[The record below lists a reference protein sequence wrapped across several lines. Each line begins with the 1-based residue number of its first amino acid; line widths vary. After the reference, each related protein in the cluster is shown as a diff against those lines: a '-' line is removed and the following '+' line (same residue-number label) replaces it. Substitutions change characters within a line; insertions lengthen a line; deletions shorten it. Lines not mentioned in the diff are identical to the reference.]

1 MRNIVVCADGTGN
14 SFDTNISNVVRLV
27 KSLVL
32 DTAEEQ
38 IVFYDQGVG
47 TKRTSAQAAHTF
59 KNELARPGLTILD
72 EPTMAWWP
80 GRSVARVAGLG
91 FGYGLKANI
100 GEMYAALSRE
110 YKDADTTPVFLF
122 GFSRGAFAV
131 RALAGFIHRC
141 GLLPPQHLDCFSKAF
156 DSFYEEQHREA
167 MAPRAREDFDNRI
180 KQFKKD
186 NNSRECRIH
195 FLGLWDTVKSY
206 GFIYPKSLP
215 HLRHNP
221 IVSTVRHAL
230 ALNERRSYYQF
241 TSWGGIDHP
250 LYQDVQPGDSPDVKE
265 VWFAGSHSDVGG
277 GYAPCSNGLA
287 RPPFAW
293 MVREARAQGLCVSDR
308 ALASVLDD
316 FHEELTPHESLRRR
330 WWITELL
337 PRFELENVPFP
348 GRRLLKWGSTG
359 HRNPLEVARRK
370 SVYVH
375 VSVHRVYAQAE
386 LALIGDRIQTID
398 EDDCA

>member
-1 MRNIVVCADGTGN
+1 MSG
-14 SFDTNISNVVRLV
+14 
-27 KSLVL
+27 
-32 DTAEEQ
+32 
-38 IVFYDQGVG
+38 
-47 TKRTSAQAAHTF
+47 
-59 KNELARPGLTILD
+59 
-72 EPTMAWWP
+72 
-80 GRSVARVAGLG
+80 GR
-91 FGYGLKANI
+91 
-100 GEMYAALSRE
+100 
-110 YKDADTTPVFLF
+110 D
-122 GFSRGAFAV
+122 
-131 RALAGFIHRC
+131 
-141 GLLPPQHLDCFSKAF
+141 
-156 DSFYEEQHREA
+156 
-167 MAPRAREDFDNRI
+167 
-180 KQFKKD
+180 
-186 NNSRECRIH
+186 
-195 FLGLWDTVKSY
+195 
-206 GFIYPKSLP
+206 
-215 HLRHNP
+215 
-221 IVSTVRHAL
+221 
-230 ALNERRSYYQF
+230 YQF

-308 ALASVLDD
+308 ALAYVLDD

-330 WWITELL
+330 WWIAELL
-337 PRFELENVPFP
+337 PRFELENIPFP

-375 VSVHRVYAQAE
+375 ISAHRVYAQAE